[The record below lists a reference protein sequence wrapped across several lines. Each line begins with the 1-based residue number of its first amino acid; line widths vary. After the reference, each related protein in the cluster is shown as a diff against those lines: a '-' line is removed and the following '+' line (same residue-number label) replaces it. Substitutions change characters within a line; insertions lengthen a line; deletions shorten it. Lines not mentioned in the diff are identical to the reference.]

1 MVSRS
6 ALVGGIWGQI
16 RTLWLKDRVQSKQI
30 ARNFWTEDGSV
41 AEKIR

>member
-16 RTLWLKDRVQSKQI
+16 RTLWLKDRVQRREVLPGKNAFQ
-30 ARNFWTEDGSV
+30 
-41 AEKIR
+41 